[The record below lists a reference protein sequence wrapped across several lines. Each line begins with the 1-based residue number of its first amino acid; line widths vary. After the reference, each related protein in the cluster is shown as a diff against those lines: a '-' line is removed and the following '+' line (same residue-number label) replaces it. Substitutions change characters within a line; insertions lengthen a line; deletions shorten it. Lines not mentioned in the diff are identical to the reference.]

1 MRTPVS
7 NQVKKRRAV
16 AEALNRQKVFV
27 SSRRFRG
34 DGQPVSRVLVSG
46 CYYDVSD
53 SLLERL
59 LKGAT
64 PRELELEPA
73 TEDAMGLQ

>member
-1 MRTPVS
+1 MRTPVA
-7 NQVKKRRAV
+7 NQVRKRKAV

-27 SSRRFRG
+27 SSRRFSG
-34 DGQPVSRVLVSG
+34 DGQTISRVLVAG
-46 CYYDVSD
+46 QYYDVGD
-53 SLLERL
+53 RLLDRL

-73 TEDAMGLQ
+73 PDDAASPQ

>member
-7 NQVKKRRAV
+7 NQVRKRRAV
-16 AEALNRQKVFV
+16 ADALNRQKVFV

-34 DGQPVSRVLVSG
+34 DGQPVSRVLVAG
-46 CYYDVSD
+46 HYYDVSD
-53 SLLERL
+53 GLLDRL

-73 TEDAMGLQ
+73 VDDAAGLQ